1 MLYFKIRRSITYNR
15 GVQLKTEKIDFHE
28 FIKSIADVLEIR
40 DFYTR
45 GHSNR
50 VAEYAQL
57 CSKEMG
63 LKNDEIEFV
72 QMAAHL
78 HDIGKVGIPDNILK
92 KEEKLTDEEYKIIK
106 KHSELGYRI
115 LKNINGFD
123 RFAVVVKHHHE
134 RWDGNGYPDQLRGE
148 EIPLISRIL
157 SVADAF
163 DAITSNRVYRR
174 GLSLDFGINE
184 LLRNRWKQFD
194 GDVVNAFIKGI
205 NKGSI
210 YIKDKKEI
218 KNENIFL

>member
-1 MLYFKIRRSITYNR
+1 M
-15 GVQLKTEKIDFHE
+15 KTEKIDFHE

-50 VAEYAQL
+50 VAEYAEL
-57 CSKEMG
+57 CSKEIG
-63 LKNDEIEFV
+63 LKKDEIEFV

-78 HDIGKVGIPDNILK
+78 HDIGKVGIPDSILK
-92 KEEKLTDEEYKIIK
+92 KEEKLTEEEYKIIK

-134 RWDGNGYPDQLRGE
+134 RWDGNGYPDNLKGE

-163 DAITSNRVYRR
+163 DAITSNRVYRS
-174 GLSLDFGINE
+174 GLSLEIGVSE
-184 LLRNRWKQFD
+184 LLKNSWLQFD

-205 NKGSI
+205 NNGKI
-210 YIKDKKEI
+210 CIKEKKESKDLSYI
-218 KNENIFL
+218 S

>member
-1 MLYFKIRRSITYNR
+1 M
-15 GVQLKTEKIDFHE
+15 KTEKIDFHE

-50 VAEYAQL
+50 VADYAL
-57 CSKEMG
+57 SCSEEIG
-63 LKNDEIEFV
+63 LKKDEREFV
-72 QMAAHL
+72 QMSAHL

-92 KEEKLTDEEYKIIK
+92 KEEKLTEEEYLIIK

-134 RWDGNGYPDQLRGE
+134 RWDGTGYPDRLKGE

-157 SVADAF
+157 SVADSF
-163 DAITSNRVYRR
+163 DAITSNRVYRN
-174 GLSLDFGINE
+174 GLSIEYGVNE
-184 LLRNRWKQFD
+184 LLKNSWKQFD
-194 GDVVNAFIKGI
+194 GDVVNAFIKAIKKGKIFIGEKKDNQRI
-205 NKGSI
+205 N
-210 YIKDKKEI
+210 
-218 KNENIFL
+218 NINAIVD